1 MKYEN
6 HLYLAIGKLQRKK
19 NVMVD
24 VEIIRYLILNS
35 LLDPNPNS
43 FVIDT
48 DPRNHISVE

>member
-6 HLYLAIGKLQRKK
+6 HLYLAIGKLRRKK